1 MEQEELLRQQNALMR
16 RVNEVKADLA
26 AAPAGSAAEAAELRD
41 AVAALEQMEQRF
53 DARERRRRDGEE
65 EEEAQR
71 EVRDTLLEMLSAGRG
86 PATAREPSAAETPLF
101 DLPSNPPVQPYRAPP
116 RAAANTTGGG
126 GGGAPAPP
134 RHR

>member
-26 AAPAGSAAEAAELRD
+26 AAPARSAAEAAELRD

-53 DARERRRRDGEE
+53 AARERRRRDGEE

-71 EVRDTLLEMLSAGRG
+71 EVRDTL